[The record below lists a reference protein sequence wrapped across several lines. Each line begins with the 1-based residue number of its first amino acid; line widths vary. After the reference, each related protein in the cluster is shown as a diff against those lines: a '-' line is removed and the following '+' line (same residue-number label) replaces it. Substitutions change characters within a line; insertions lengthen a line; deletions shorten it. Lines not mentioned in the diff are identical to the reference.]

1 VTARVLIAVT
11 HLLGI
16 GHLARAALIAEA
28 LAVRGVATTLV
39 SGGMTVPGL
48 GVGGARLVA
57 LQGLRATDESFAH
70 LVNAECR
77 AADAA
82 LFAAR
87 RERLL
92 ALLAETAPHLVVVE
106 QYPFGR
112 RKLAAE
118 FDALLVAARA
128 RGAVTVGS
136 VRDVLQRTTPERAA
150 AMAVVA
156 RDRLDAVL
164 VHGDA
169 RVLPF
174 EASFPAAGLI
184 ADRLVYTGYVAA
196 APAPRE
202 PAGPGHCEVLVSA
215 GGGAVGAGLRRAALA
230 AAALDPGR
238 TWRVLT
244 GTGTIPPD
252 MGPAPP
258 PNAVI
263 EPNRPD
269 FRSLLAHCAVSV
281 SQGGYNTVADVLAA
295 RARAVVVPFS
305 AGGQTEQATRAARLE
320 ALGLMHVI
328 AEDDLGP
335 ARLAQAVAA
344 TAERTLPTLMVD
356 IDGAQRSAALL
367 KTWAET
373 GHVDLGR
380 AG

>member
-1 VTARVLIAVT
+1 
-11 HLLGI
+11 
-16 GHLARAALIAEA
+16 
-28 LAVRGVATTLV
+28 
-39 SGGMTVPGL
+39 
-48 GVGGARLVA
+48 
-57 LQGLRATDESFAH
+57 
-70 LVNAECR
+70 
-77 AADAA
+77 
-82 LFAAR
+82 
-87 RERLL
+87 
-92 ALLAETAPHLVVVE
+92 
-106 QYPFGR
+106 
-112 RKLAAE
+112 
-118 FDALLVAARA
+118 
-128 RGAVTVGS
+128 
-136 VRDVLQRTTPERAA
+136 
-150 AMAVVA
+150 
-156 RDRLDAVL
+156 
-164 VHGDA
+164 
-169 RVLPF
+169 
-174 EASFPAAGLI
+174 
-184 ADRLVYTGYVAA
+184 
-196 APAPRE
+196 
-202 PAGPGHCEVLVSA
+202 
-215 GGGAVGAGLRRAALA
+215 
-230 AAALDPGR
+230 
-238 TWRVLT
+238 
-244 GTGTIPPD
+244 